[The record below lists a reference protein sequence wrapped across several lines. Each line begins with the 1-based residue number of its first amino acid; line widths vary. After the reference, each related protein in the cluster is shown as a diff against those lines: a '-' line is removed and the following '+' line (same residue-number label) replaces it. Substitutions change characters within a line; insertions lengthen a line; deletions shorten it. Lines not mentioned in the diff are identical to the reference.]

1 MIKLISND
9 FRTTRNKYNTK
20 EVHLN
25 TQDNTQINELLKH
38 LNTDAQLGL
47 SEEIAR
53 QRLEEFG
60 PNEIKETSRQS
71 AIVMFLSQFKG
82 VMTLLLIVAGIIS
95 AITGDIKD
103 TIIISMVVILNA
115 VMGFVQE
122 YRAEK
127 SILALKKMAEPTTKV
142 IRNGKMVNIPTH
154 EIVPGDITRLQAGD
168 LVPADGRL
176 VETANLT
183 IEEAVLTGESVPSE
197 KDALFPYDPNSPIGD
212 RKGNVFMGT
221 TVVQG
226 RGLVV
231 IEKTGMNTELGNIA
245 ALIGKTPD
253 NQTPL
258 QKRLSQLGVYLAI
271 GAVFICIIVFIA
283 GILQGQNLKIMLL
296 AAITLAVAAVPESL
310 PTVITISLALGAQ
323 RMVKRHALIRKL
335 PAVETLGCVTAICT
349 DKTGTLTQNQMQ
361 VESLYVGGNQF
372 KRTEN
377 GYEIE
382 NDNISNKT
390 DTDVNAMLEAMTLSN
405 DTEIQRTNDDLKTIG
420 DPTET
425 SLVQAAIHF
434 GIDVEKTKQGLKRVS
449 EIPFDSVRKRMTTI
463 NQNQSGIFSFTK
475 GALDVI
481 LPRCTHE
488 MKNGEIQDLSEERI
502 AEILKTGEQIAAR
515 GSRIMA
521 AASKT
526 LSEVPTHPDQETIE
540 NNLVFLGF
548 AAISDPPRPEAAE
561 AVKKCKE
568 AGIQVIMI
576 TGDHKLTAAAIGS
589 DLGIVN
595 NDNAVC
601 IGSDLEKLT
610 NKSLADNVANC
621 NVFARVSPEHKVRIV
636 TALQENGHIVAMT
649 GDGVND
655 APSLKRADVGVA
667 MGITGTDVSREAS
680 DIILTDDNFATIVAA
695 VEEGRIIY
703 DNIRKF
709 VRYTLATNMGEVMTM
724 FIGMLAGLPL
734 PLLPIQILWINL
746 VTDGLPALA
755 LSVEPAEGDV
765 MKRPPRAPDES
776 IFARGLWQHILW
788 VGSLMAIATVIL
800 FAIKLQSETV
810 VYARTM
816 AFFTI
821 AAFQLFHV
829 MAIRREREAAFKTN
843 INTNRSLTLAVFAT
857 SIMQVLLI
865 YIEPIAK
872 IFKLVPISFADIM
885 LCTLISSSVFFA
897 VETEKAFYRRRTA
910 NIK

>member
-1 MIKLISND
+1 M
-9 FRTTRNKYNTK
+9 
-20 EVHLN
+20 N
-25 TQDNTQINELLKH
+25 TQAQTQINDLLKA
-38 LNTDAQLGL
+38 LDTDPQSGL

-53 QRLEEFG
+53 KRLQDYG
-60 PNEIKETSRQS
+60 PNEIKETSHQS

-103 TIIISMVVILNA
+103 TIIISVVVMLNA

-127 SILALKKMAEPTTKV
+127 SISALKKMAEPTTKV
-142 IRNGKMVNIPTH
+142 IRNGKMVNIPSH
-154 EIVPGDITRLQAGD
+154 EIVPGDIIKLQAGD

-176 VETANLT
+176 IETANLT
-183 IEEAVLTGESVPSE
+183 VEEAVLTGESVPSE
-197 KDALFPYDPNSPIGD
+197 KDALFFYVPDLPIGD
-212 RKGNVFMGT
+212 RKSNVFMGT

-226 RGLVV
+226 RGIYV
-231 IEKTGMNTELGNIA
+231 IERTGMNTELGNIA

-258 QKRLSQLGVYLAI
+258 QKRLSQLGVYLAL
-271 GAVFICIIVFIA
+271 GAVVICIIVFIA
-283 GILQGQNLKIMLL
+283 GILQGQNLELMLL

-323 RMVKRHALIRKL
+323 RMVKRNALIRKL
-335 PAVETLGCVTAICT
+335 PAVETLGCVTAICS

-361 VESLYVGGNQF
+361 VESLYIGGNQF
-372 KRTEN
+372 KRTQS
-377 GYEIE
+377 GFEID
-382 NDNISNKT
+382 NDNLEKKA
-390 DTDVNAMLEAMTLSN
+390 DVKAMLEAMALSN
-405 DTEIQRTNDDLKTIG
+405 DTVIQRTNGNNLKTIG

-434 GIDVEKTKQGLKRVS
+434 GIDVEKTKQEFKRVS

-463 NQNQSGIFSFTK
+463 NKNESGIFSFTK

-481 LPRCTHE
+481 LPRCAYQ
-488 MKNGEIQDLSEERI
+488 MKNGEIKQLDKEQIS
-502 AEILKTGEQIAAR
+502 EILNTGEQVAAR

-526 LSEVPTHPDQETIE
+526 LNEVPAHPDQETLE
-540 NNLVFLGF
+540 NDLVFLGF
-548 AAISDPPRPEAAE
+548 AAISDPLRPEAAA

-568 AGIQVIMI
+568 AGIEVIMI

-610 NKSLADNVANC
+610 NQSLADNVANC

-709 VRYTLATNMGEVMTM
+709 VRYTIATNMGEVMTM
-724 FIGMLAGLPL
+724 FIGMLAGFPL

-765 MKRPPRAPDES
+765 MKRPPRAPNEN

-788 VGSLMAIATVIL
+788 VGSLMAIATIIL
-800 FAIKLQSETV
+800 FAVKLQSETV
-810 VYARTM
+810 AYARTM

-821 AAFQLFHV
+821 AAFQLFNV
-829 MAIRREREAAFKTN
+829 MAIRRERESAFRTN
-843 INTNRSLTLAVFAT
+843 INTNRSLTIAVFST
-857 SIMQVLLI
+857 FIMQVLLI
-865 YIEPIAK
+865 YIEPLAK
-872 IFKLVPISFADIM
+872 IFKIVPISFADIM

-897 VETEKAFYRRRTA
+897 VEFEKFMYRRRSA
-910 NIK
+910 NI